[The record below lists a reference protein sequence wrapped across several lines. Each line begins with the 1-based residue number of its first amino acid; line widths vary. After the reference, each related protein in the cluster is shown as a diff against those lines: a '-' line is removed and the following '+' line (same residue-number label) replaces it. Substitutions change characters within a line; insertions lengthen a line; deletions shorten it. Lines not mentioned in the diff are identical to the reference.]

1 VRFTRAGDLHRY
13 NEQSWAKFFSMH
25 DMFTNALGFEDQGTG
40 LSMETNPLSEA
51 QAAGERLGRATATI

>member
-1 VRFTRAGDLHRY
+1 MIVHLIRSQS
-13 NEQSWAKFFSMH
+13 ESWAKFFSMH

-51 QAAGERLGRATATI
+51 QAAGERLGHATATI